1 MSDLDAKSY
10 SVKQAAYLLIL
21 CVALLLTFGSVMLY
35 SASMHKEGAFL
46 LFKHIVWV
54 AMGFGGALYLA
65 WKDYAWVKRNAPWIF
80 LIAIVLLALIFVF
93 GSVRNHARR
102 WFVFKN
108 IVSFQPSELAK
119 IAMIV
124 FLAWYGE
131 KYADKMK
138 SWSFGFLYPLI
149 PIGVMLGLIFNEP
162 DRGTTILIGSLAAV
176 LLLLAGS
183 RWSGFLMLVAIGIGG
198 LVIIFST
205 QETPGNRLMAWLDPE
220 KYKQDHAYQIWQSL
234 LAFGSGGLEGLGL
247 GNGRLKINY
256 LPEQQTDFIFAVI
269 GEELGVFVS
278 IAVIAV
284 FAVLVACGLFIAWNA
299 RDRFGFLA
307 AAGIT
312 FLIGMQALINMAVV
326 TNTLPNKGLSLPF
339 ISYGGSNLLFMMAGI
354 GLLISIANHSVQS
367 MGRRG
372 PAPVESQDLLRA

>member
-1 MSDLDAKSY
+1 MSEFDAKSY

-35 SASMHKEGAFL
+35 SASMHNEGPYL
-46 LFKHIVWV
+46 LLKHVVWV
-54 AMGFGGALYLA
+54 VLGFGGALFLA
-65 WKDYAWVKRNAPWIF
+65 WKDYSWVKRHAPWIF
-80 LIAIVLLALIFVF
+80 TVAVILLALIFVF

-102 WFVFKN
+102 WFVFRDM
-108 IVSFQPSELAK
+108 VSFQPSELAK
-119 IAMIV
+119 IATIV

-138 SWSFGFLYPLI
+138 SWSFGFLYPLV
-149 PIGVMLGLIFNEP
+149 PIGIMLYLIFIEP
-162 DRGTTILIGSLAAV
+162 DRGTTILIGSLTAV
-176 LLLLAGS
+176 ILLLAGS
-183 RWSGFLMLVAIGIGG
+183 RWSGFLLLVVIGVAG
-198 LVIIFST
+198 LAFIFAT

-220 KYKQDHAYQIWQSL
+220 KYKQGHAYQIWQSL
-234 LAFGSGGLEGLGL
+234 LAFGSGGLDGLGL

-269 GEELGVFVS
+269 GEEMGMFIS

-284 FAVLVACGLFIAWNA
+284 FVVLVICGLFIAWNA
-299 RDRFGFLA
+299 RDRFGFLT

-312 FLIGMQALINMAVV
+312 FLIGMQAVINMAVV

-339 ISYGGSNLLFMMAGI
+339 ISYGGSNLLFMMAGV

-367 MGRRG
+367 MGQKG

>member
-1 MSDLDAKSY
+1 MSEFDAKSY

-35 SASMHKEGAFL
+35 SASMHNEGPYL
-46 LFKHIVWV
+46 LLKHIVWV
-54 AMGFGGALYLA
+54 TMGLAGALFLA
-65 WKDYAWVKRNAPWIF
+65 WKDYDWIKRNAVWIF
-80 LIAIVLLALIFVF
+80 LVAVILLALIFVF

-102 WFVFKN
+102 WFVFKE

-119 IAMIV
+119 IATIV

-131 KYADKMK
+131 KYANKMK
-138 SWSFGFLYPLI
+138 TWSFGFFYPLV
-149 PIGVMLGLIFNEP
+149 PIGIMLWLILIEP
-162 DRGTTILIGSLAAV
+162 DRGTTVLIGSLAGA

-183 RWSGFLMLVAIGIGG
+183 RWSGFLLLVGVGVVA
-198 LVIIFST
+198 LTVIFAT
-205 QETPGNRLMAWLDPE
+205 QENPGNRLTAWLDPE
-220 KYKQDHAYQIWQSL
+220 KHKQGHAYQIWQSL
-234 LAFGSGGLEGLGL
+234 LAFGSGGLDGLGL

-256 LPEQQTDFIFAVI
+256 LPERQTDFIFAVI
-269 GEELGVFVS
+269 GEELGMFCS
-278 IAVIAV
+278 IGVICV
-284 FAVLVACGLFIAWNA
+284 FAVLVSCGLYIAWNA

-307 AAGIT
+307 ASGIT

-326 TNTLPNKGLSLPF
+326 TNLLPNKGLSLPF
-339 ISYGGSNLLFMMAGI
+339 ISYGGSNLIFMMAGV

-367 MGRRG
+367 MRQRG